1 MKLKIFTL
9 IPLLLT
15 PLIST
20 DKENIFDINLTTIK
34 GEHTTLKPYKGNV
47 LMIVN
52 TASECGFTPQFKDL
66 QKIYE
71 TYSDEGFVVL
81 GFPANNFGGQE
92 PGSDEEIMEFCEVN
106 YGVSF
111 PLFSKVSV
119 KGDDIHPLFDQ
130 LTNSDNP
137 DFTGEINWN
146 FEKFLIDRNGNLVR
160 RFKSNENP
168 TGKEISE
175 ALQTII

>member
-9 IPLLLT
+9 IPFLLMS
-15 PLIST
+15 LIST
-20 DKENIFDINLTTIK
+20 EKENIFDIDLTTIK
-34 GEHTTLKPYKGNV
+34 GEHTTLEPYKGNV

-52 TASECGFTPQFKDL
+52 TASECGFTPQYKDL
-66 QKIYE
+66 QKLYE
-71 TYSDEGFVVL
+71 TYGDEGFIIL

-106 YGVSF
+106 YGVNF
-111 PLFSKVSV
+111 PMFSKVSV
-119 KGDDIHPLFDQ
+119 KGEDIHPLFDQ
-130 LTNSDNP
+130 LTNTDNP

-160 RFKSNENP
+160 RFKSNVSP
-168 TGKEISE
+168 TGEKITE
-175 ALQTII
+175 ALKVVI

>member
-9 IPLLLT
+9 IPFLLMS
-15 PLIST
+15 LIST
-20 DKENIFDINLTTIK
+20 EEKSIYDIDLTTIQ
-34 GEHTTLKPYKGNV
+34 GEYTTLEPYKGDV
-47 LMIVN
+47 LLIVN
-52 TASECGFTPQFKDL
+52 TASECGNTPQYKDL
-66 QKIYE
+66 QKLYE
-71 TYSDEGFVVL
+71 TYTDQGFKVL

-119 KGDDIHPLFDQ
+119 KGDDIHLLFDQ
-130 LTNSDNP
+130 LTKTDNP

-160 RFKSNENP
+160 RFRTNVSP
-168 TGKEISE
+168 TGEEITE
-175 ALQTII
+175 AVKDLI